1 MMGNNTFL
9 LTPAAAAYLGQFVL
23 SLIYFA
29 AFRRAQR
36 GSNADAALRRTL
48 QGCFIFLALF
58 AASGFMETGFL
69 RGWRVLGAY
78 LRPPLG
84 MLCGWMLLQFA
95 YRFLNPEGH
104 FRRTFRVLL
113 LIFLICL
120 TWECWTL
127 SYRLSELL
135 LHDVVIW
142 KSDPESLNSV
152 AVQFLPL
159 VMAGLRW
166 RGLWKAEAVSRGG
179 RAALFHPVRREL
191 RALRFI
197 TLLLL
202 TLMGF
207 ALIESVEP
215 LGVPYWF
222 RQFLTGFG
230 VLICSY
236 LLGHVSMSESNL
248 RFSLGTKIRC
258 IIALVTLMV
267 LILVGLSGYYGMVA
281 QRQFQSVD
289 RTTQAT
295 RFGDHRSL
303 HWTPMPGGYQLNHP
317 LAVWRS
323 EGVPQPQMEE
333 TRIAIPFEFPFGG
346 ARHRELVV
354 NKNGLIAF
362 GTNDLHY
369 PDFLWR
375 CDPVPV
381 LAPGYIDLN
390 PDISR
395 GGRLL
400 IHTNSRTAVITWSG
414 LSAWEH
420 DSFRPSFQAV
430 LESDG
435 SIWFNYRDLSDP
447 DHDLAN
453 SRPILEFIGVLQG
466 PNGPPPILLD
476 TTLPRNAAP
485 PAAAAGFLIDLTADW
500 CRQFLSFSLGMSVMI
515 VVTPLLLA
523 FSAEWMLRR
532 RILRPLDRL
541 VLAVGSMNEG
551 RPVAALPVNSNDE
564 IGYLTEGFN
573 RMSASVTAATEALKG
588 QRDHLEEEV
597 RIRTRTLEQELVER
611 REAER
616 RAEAASRAKSD
627 FLSNMSH
634 ELRTPL
640 SGVIGMTTLL
650 LDTRLDDAQREYA
663 TTANEAASALLNVVG
678 DILDFSKIEAGRLQ
692 LSPTSFR
699 PADLLKEVAS
709 ILSAAA
715 EARRLET
722 LISVDPSVPES
733 VVADMGR
740 VRQVILNL
748 MGNAVKFTEEGHVRT
763 TLSADPL
770 PGGRIRLVWRVVD
783 TGMGMRPEVVA
794 RLFSAFEQEDA
805 STSRRFGGTGLGLAI
820 SRRLATLMDGN
831 VECESRVGE
840 GSTFTFTM
848 TAEVERG
855 PLTPPDLSTLRTRIA
870 VIAGSAV
877 LRDHLVGPLAACRLP
892 AATAYDSIQSAISG
906 VAPEPPGFDWVLVD
920 RGVRDPFPL
929 ADLKALRRVPA
940 FAAARILILTPKS
953 TALPS
958 ELREELGIHA
968 RIFKP
973 WLCSDLIQ
981 WIVQEEAPGKSGSPG
996 DHGESPAV
1004 VSSGLPRVLVVDDN
1018 KINRRLALLHLQR
1031 LHVEPVAVASGEEAL
1046 EALAREHFP
1055 VLMMDCQMPGLDGY
1069 ETSRR
1074 IRGDPDRY
1082 GRPYIIA
1089 FTADATSDHEELRRS
1104 AGMED
1109 ALSKPFR
1116 SADLKAVLG
1125 RASDALELRTGG
1137 FPWKDPS
1144 GT

>member
-1 MMGNNTFL
+1 MMGNSTFL

-29 AFRRAQR
+29 AFRNAQR
-36 GSNADAALRRTL
+36 GSKSDDALRRTL
-48 QGCFIFLALF
+48 QVCFIFLALF
-58 AASGFMETGFL
+58 AVSGFMETGFQ
-69 RGWRVLGAY
+69 RGWRVMGAY

-84 MLCGWMLLQFA
+84 MLCGWMLLQ
-95 YRFLNPEGH
+95 YGYQFLNPQRH
-104 FRRTFRVLL
+104 FRRTFLSLVGLVAV
-113 LIFLICL
+113 CM
-120 TWECWTL
+120 TWEFWTL
-127 SYRLSELL
+127 SHRLSELL
-135 LHDVVIW
+135 FHNLVIW
-142 KSDPESLNSV
+142 KSDPEGLNSV
-152 AVQFLPL
+152 VVQLLPL
-159 VMAGLRW
+159 VIAGLRW
-166 RGLWKAEAVSRGG
+166 RSLMAAEASTRGWVP
-179 RAALFHPVRREL
+179 ALLHPVRREL
-191 RALRFI
+191 RALRFV

-202 TLMGF
+202 ILVAF

-215 LGVPYWF
+215 PGVPYWF

-230 VLICSY
+230 VLISSY

-267 LILVGLSGYYGMVA
+267 LILVALSGYYGMVV
-281 QRQFQSVD
+281 QRQFQSTN
-289 RTTQAT
+289 RATQAMQ
-295 RFGDHRSL
+295 FKDQQSL
-303 HWTPMPGGYQLNHP
+303 LWSPVPDGFQLSHP
-317 LAVWRS
+317 AADWRP
-323 EGVPQPQMEE
+323 EGVVQPPVESV
-333 TRIAIPFEFPFGG
+333 RVPLPFEFPFAGV
-346 ARHRELVV
+346 RYQDLVAD
-354 NKNGLIAF
+354 KNGLITF

-375 CDPVPV
+375 FDPVPL
-381 LAPGYIDLN
+381 LAPGFIDLN
-390 PDISR
+390 PDPSN
-395 GGRLL
+395 GGHLL
-400 IHTNSRTAVITWSG
+400 IATNSQSAVITWSG
-414 LSAWEH
+414 LSAWAH
-420 DSFRPSFQAV
+420 SSFRPNFQAV
-430 LESDG
+430 IGRDG
-435 SIWFNYRDLSDP
+435 SVRFNYRELVDP
-447 DHDLAN
+447 DHDLAG
-453 SRPILEFIGVLQG
+453 SRPLMEFVGVFGG
-466 PNGPPPILLD
+466 PG
-476 TTLPRNAAP
+476 AAP
-485 PAAAAGFLIDLTADW
+485 PMRLSPDQARNGAPLTAPGFVIDLTTEW
-500 CRQFLSFSLGMSVMI
+500 CQQFVSFSLGMSFMI

-541 VLAVGSMNEG
+541 VAAVGSMNEG

-564 IGYLTEGFN
+564 IGYLTDGFN

-588 QRDHLEEEV
+588 QRDHLEEQV
-597 RIRTRTLEQELVER
+597 RIRTRDLEQELVER

-616 RAEAASRAKSD
+616 RAEAANRAKSD

-722 LISVDPSVPES
+722 LISVDPAVPES

-763 TLSADPL
+763 TLAAEPL
-770 PGGRIRLVWRVVD
+770 PEGRTRLIWRVVD

-831 VECESRVGE
+831 VECESQVGE

-855 PLTPPDLSTLRTRIA
+855 PAPPPDFSALRTRIA
-870 VIAGSAV
+870 VIAGSPI
-877 LRDHLVGPLAACRLP
+877 LRDQLVGPLATCRLP
-892 AATAYDSIQSAISG
+892 PVTAYDSIDSAISG
-906 VAPEPPGFDWVLVD
+906 VTRELPGFDWILVD
-920 RGVRDPFPL
+920 RSVRDPFPL
-929 ADLKALRRVPA
+929 ADLKVLRRVPQ

-953 TALPS
+953 TALSS
-958 ELREELGIHA
+958 ELREELGVYA

-973 WLCSDLIQ
+973 WLCSDLIR
-981 WIVQEEAPGKSGSPG
+981 WIVPENAPGESVSPG
-996 DHGESPAV
+996 GSGEYSPAA
-1004 VSSGLPRVLVVDDN
+1004 SSGLPRVLIVDDN

-1031 LHVEPVAVASGEEAL
+1031 LNVEPVAVASGEEAL
-1046 EALAREHFP
+1046 EVLAREHIP

-1069 ETSRR
+1069 ETARR
-1074 IRGDPDRY
+1074 IRSDSAKY

-1089 FTADATSDHEELRRS
+1089 FTADATNDHEEHRRS

-1109 ALSKPFR
+1109 ALTKPFR
-1116 SADLKAVLG
+1116 AADLKTVLG
-1125 RASDALELRTGG
+1125 RASETLAERLGS